1 MDQLVL
7 FRYCDSLLKY
17 KGLPESDIDDKLE
30 SSISIFNYL
39 DDKDIFQKFY
49 WHALRSRLIFM
60 QSRSMDLEAAMI
72 LRLRKIC
79 GHLFTQKFHIM
90 FTDIDKSADLNTKF
104 ASFFQNCHTEIGSE
118 FVSKFV
124 GESLLQNSNQKV
136 KSTQVNS
143 FIRVLRENAW
153 PINTSQL
160 TPIILPG
167 QLETTVQ
174 MFEIFYRKQFEG
186 RKLIWLHDYR

>member
-1 MDQLVL
+1 MWINAVL
-7 FRYCDSLLKY
+7 FRYCDSLLKF

-30 SSISIFNYL
+30 SSISIFIYL
-39 DDKDIFQKFY
+39 DDKDVFQK
-49 WHALRSRLIFM
+49 WHALRSRLIFS
-60 QSRSMDLEAAMI
+60 QSRSKDLEAAMI
-72 LRLRKIC
+72 LRLRKVC
-79 GHLFTQKFHIM
+79 GHLFTNKFHIM

-104 ASFFQNCHTEIGSE
+104 ASFFQNCHTEMGSE
-118 FVSKFV
+118 FVSKFI

-153 PINTSQL
+153 PINTTQL

-186 RKLIWLHDYR
+186 RKLIWLHDHR

>member
-1 MDQLVL
+1 M
-7 FRYCDSLLKY
+7 
-17 KGLPESDIDDKLE
+17 
-30 SSISIFNYL
+30 
-39 DDKDIFQKFY
+39 
-49 WHALRSRLIFM
+49 
-60 QSRSMDLEAAMI
+60 
-72 LRLRKIC
+72 
-79 GHLFTQKFHIM
+79 FTQKFHIM
-90 FTDIDKSADLNTKF
+90 FTDIDKSSDLNTKF
-104 ASFFQNCHTEIGSE
+104 SSFFQNCHTEMGSE
-118 FVSKFV
+118 FVSKFI